1 MKRRRCFSIVPLFA
15 DNAVY
20 FFSRTCARPRN
31 KYYCVGFLPPSANAE
46 KICRV
51 THLFSSVLRKNF
63 QEKSKKSGV
72 KVGVCEKVRNF
83 APAFERETQ

>member
-1 MKRRRCFSIVPLFA
+1 MKRRRCFGAVSLFA

-20 FFSRTCARPRN
+20 FSSRACARPRN
-31 KYYCVGFLPPSANAE
+31 KYYCVGFHPPSAYAE

-51 THLFSSVLRKNF
+51 TYLFYSVLRKNF
-63 QEKSKKSGV
+63 QEKSKKSLV

>member
-1 MKRRRCFSIVPLFA
+1 MKKRRCFSIVPLFA

-20 FFSRTCARPRN
+20 FSSRTCARPRN
-31 KYYCVGFLPPSANAE
+31 KYYCAGFPSPSAYDK

-51 THLFSSVLRKNF
+51 TYLFSSVLRKNF
-63 QEKSKKSGV
+63 EKWSKKSGV